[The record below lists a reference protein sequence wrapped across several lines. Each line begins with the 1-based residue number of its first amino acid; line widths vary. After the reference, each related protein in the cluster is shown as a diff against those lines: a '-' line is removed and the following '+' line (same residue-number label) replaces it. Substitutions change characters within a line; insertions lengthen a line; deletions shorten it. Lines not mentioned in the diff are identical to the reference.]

1 MLKNILNNF
10 KAVHRVSIRSKTNAA
25 INIAELEHQETSFDV
40 VDDEAKIREDEIEL
54 KRNKSRLKP
63 QHRNML
69 HGEVPYTQPTKWVHG
84 TLRYNR
90 TMYGRYG
97 GKSGFNVSLCWPT
110 KEELAEKMEYEQV
123 AHPFTIGQ
131 MVEEARQ
138 RKIEKDLRIQSRQ
151 EEIVKRLEKLEQWKL
166 DLKNKIAKKE
176 ADALAAK
183 KKKDRLVE
191 EVRRHFGYSIDAR
204 DEKFKEM
211 LSQKEKEQKKALK
224 QAKKKVKEEKVLASI
239 LGKATEKLEDTKP
252 SNNKQSTDE
261 A

>member
-10 KAVHRVSIRSKTNAA
+10 KTVYRVSIRSKSNAT

-40 VDDEAKIREDEIEL
+40 VDDEAKIRENEIEL

-63 QHRNML
+63 QHRNIL
-69 HGEVPYTQPTKWVHG
+69 HGEVPYTKPSLWVHG

-110 KEELAEKMEYEQV
+110 KEELAEKIEYEQV

-138 RKIEKDLRIQSRQ
+138 KKIEKEMRIQLRQ
-151 EEIVKRLEKLEQWKL
+151 EEIVKKME
-166 DLKNKIAKKE
+166 KE
-176 ADALAAK
+176 AEALSAK
-183 KKKDRLVE
+183 EKKDRLIE
-191 EVRRHFGYSIDAR
+191 EVRRHFGYSINPQE
-204 DEKFKEM
+204 EKFKE
-211 LSQKEKEQKKALK
+211 LLTQKEKEQQKSLK
-224 QAKKKVKEEKVLASI
+224 QARKKAKEEKMLASI
-239 LGKATEKLEDTKP
+239 LGKATEKLEDTKD
-252 SNNKQSTDE
+252 SNNKQSTGE
-261 A
+261 T